1 MAQVRKTQLARS
13 SHSHQSVVETQ
24 DEVSIGPSGLQA
36 SITRRPILHISER
49 PHILHNKPE
58 VERFSMHT
66 HPPRTLKEWRE
77 QKGSF
82 PRNFWNPLESFFL
95 SRGYTLW
102 GPRSTWWLIPPNDAP
117 RTPDGFAY
125 RTVYNEI
132 KPDKYFFNMI
142 VSPVALYYFQVSPLI
157 EEFYSLPCT
166 HDRGPRC
173 LDPPN
178 GHWCRPRRK
187 TFRGF
192 ASFGDR

>member
-1 MAQVRKTQLARS
+1 MYRQNCS
-13 SHSHQSVVETQ
+13 STKNPVGPVITLSPECSR
-24 DEVSIGPSGLQA
+24 DAGRGIYRAFRPSGIDNEA
-36 SITRRPILHISER
+36 AHFAY
-49 PHILHNKPE
+49 HILHNKPE

-142 VSPVALYYFQVSPLI
+142 VSPVALYYFQVSLLI

-178 GHWCRPRRK
+178 GHWCRPR
-187 TFRGF
+187 
-192 ASFGDR
+192 